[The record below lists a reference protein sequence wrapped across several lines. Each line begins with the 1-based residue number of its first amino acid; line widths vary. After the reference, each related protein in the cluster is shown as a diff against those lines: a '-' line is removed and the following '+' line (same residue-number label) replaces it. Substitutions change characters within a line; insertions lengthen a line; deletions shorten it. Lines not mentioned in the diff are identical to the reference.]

1 MRGGTSGIPEGVIVP
16 RTPPLHV
23 APDGLATCREQCL
36 PTRIRHVELGRSK
49 ALRGK
54 VNDQVI
60 EGFLHHLITGLY
72 HRRHETLKTS
82 GHPLLSE
89 IRALYA

>member
-1 MRGGTSGIPEGVIVP
+1 MVP
-16 RTPPLHV
+16 RIPLLHV
-23 APDGLATCREQCL
+23 APDGLATGREQRL
-36 PTRIRHVELGRSK
+36 PTRIRHVEPGRSK

-72 HRRHETLKTS
+72 HRCHQTLKTP

-89 IRALYA
+89 IRALYP